1 MKKPISPAS
10 LISIVGGIL
19 AVIGLI
25 SYFTNTANLSVPTFF
40 YGVPILLIGL
50 ALKTSELAPAQN
62 NVSSEAFD
70 KFTQKGPE
78 ELAKLIQDVSRHQY
92 GKRAHLESSLK
103 VLKIWDDYDPP
114 QLYEISDFKEG
125 EDYGVSMK
133 FKLCGVALEKWKTKQ
148 DRLGRFFA
156 KGLIA
161 EINTNQSNE
170 VELKL
175 IPKQS
180 IKEFEANNDI

>member
-1 MKKPISPAS
+1 M
-10 LISIVGGIL
+10 

-50 ALKTSELAPAQN
+50 ALKTSELAPAKN
-62 NVSSEAFD
+62 NVSSSAFD
-70 KFTQKGPE
+70 NFTQRGPK
-78 ELAKLIQDVSRHQY
+78 ELEKLINDVTRHQY

-103 VLKIWDDYDPP
+103 VLKLWDDYDPP

-125 EDYGVSMK
+125 EDYGISMK
-133 FKLCGVALEKWKTKQ
+133 FKLCGVSIEKWEDKK

-156 KGLIA
+156 NGLVA
-161 EINTNQSNE
+161 EINSNEPDE

-175 IPKQS
+175 SPKQLS
-180 IKEFEANNDI
+180 QDFEAKNDI